1 MSQVW
6 SRVVSVLIQGGL
18 WGWEALQKL
27 SSATHFSKAKVN
39 CKSFELDPNAIQAC
53 IKLPSFCQ
61 LSSGHSFVLVTES
74 LMWQGR
80 CSQCWWYASVQCTWE
95 RQADNTNV
103 GLKICNFICQ
113 KRLIKKELVK
123 TKFSRYIYLST
134 ILKLNAF
141 LRQENVQSDS
151 SWPM

>member
-1 MSQVW
+1 MHQC
-6 SRVVSVLIQGGL
+6 SV
-18 WGWEALQKL
+18 
-27 SSATHFSKAKVN
+27 
-39 CKSFELDPNAIQAC
+39 
-53 IKLPSFCQ
+53 
-61 LSSGHSFVLVTES
+61 
-74 LMWQGR
+74 R
-80 CSQCWWYASVQCTWE
+80 E